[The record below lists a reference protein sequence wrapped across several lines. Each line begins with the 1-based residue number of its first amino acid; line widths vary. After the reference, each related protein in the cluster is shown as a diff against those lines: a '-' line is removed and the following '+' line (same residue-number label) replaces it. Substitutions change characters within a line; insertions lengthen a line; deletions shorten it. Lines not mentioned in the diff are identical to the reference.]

1 MHAIAA
7 HARSPWLSDRPLHS
21 LPHTPDSHTT
31 LSIPPEPGPH
41 ARSA

>member
-7 HARSPWLSDRPLHS
+7 HARSSWLSDRPLHS
-21 LPHTPDSHTT
+21 LPRTHSHTAI
-31 LSIPPEPGPH
+31 SIPPEPGPH